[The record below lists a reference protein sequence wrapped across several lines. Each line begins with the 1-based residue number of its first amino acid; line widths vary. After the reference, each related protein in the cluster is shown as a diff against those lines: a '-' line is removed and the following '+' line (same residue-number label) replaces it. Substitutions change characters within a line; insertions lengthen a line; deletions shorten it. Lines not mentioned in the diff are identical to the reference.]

1 MGKLTEFIIEIYMP
15 LPPEGWDQSRVLPLP
30 VKTLL
35 VNSMNPLTL

>member
-1 MGKLTEFIIEIYMP
+1 MP